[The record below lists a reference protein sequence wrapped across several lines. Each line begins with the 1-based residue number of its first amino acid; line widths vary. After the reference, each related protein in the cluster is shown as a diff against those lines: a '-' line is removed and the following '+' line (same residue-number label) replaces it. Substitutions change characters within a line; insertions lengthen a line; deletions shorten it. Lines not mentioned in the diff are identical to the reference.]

1 MSDDKAT
8 ITEDLAEA
16 EDLAEVLELAQRIR
30 PRRDGAF
37 LRLCQLPAWEP
48 LRHDYR
54 VRLVG
59 TLVTAGRKRAT
70 VIAESSPK
78 ETLQEVIGELR
89 ALCLAKLREQEGSG
103 CGELRRVRRRERGE
117 LDERARE
124 AGHPLGGL

>member
-1 MSDDKAT
+1 VSDDKAT

-37 LRLCQLPAWEP
+37 LRLCQGHAELPAWEP
-48 LRHDYR
+48 L
-54 VRLVG
+54 RLVG

-78 ETLQEVIGELR
+78 ETLQEVIDELR
-89 ALCLAKLREQEGSG
+89 ALCLAKLREQ
-103 CGELRRVRRRERGE
+103 RDRAVANF
-117 LDERARE
+117 DECVDE
-124 AGHPLGGL
+124 NEES